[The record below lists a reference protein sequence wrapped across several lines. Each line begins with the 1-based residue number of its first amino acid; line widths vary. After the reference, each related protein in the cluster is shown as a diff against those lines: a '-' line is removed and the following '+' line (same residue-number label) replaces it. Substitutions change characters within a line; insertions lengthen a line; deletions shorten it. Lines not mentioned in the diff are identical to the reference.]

1 MTDDLSDLTPMQRQA
16 LQNLEPRTRPH
27 AIEVMRN
34 ANRKHKR
41 KPPRT
46 MRCDHEFVDSNNCAK
61 CNIHVSALQDASDD
75 WHP

>member
-1 MTDDLSDLTPMQRQA
+1 MTDDLSDLTPMQRRA

-34 ANRKHKR
+34 ANRKRKR